1 MGIVGGAEGSGDSKE
16 FVKFAGGDRRELGAP
31 IRDDFVRETES
42 FVHIIEKEGGSTKG
56 INSLVTRDENYPL
69 CKAMVYH
76 NHDRVKT
83 SRGREISDKV
93 DGDLFKGTKGGGG
106 DRHKGGKWDGC

>member
-1 MGIVGGAEGSGDSKE
+1 MVGGAEGSGDSKE

-31 IRDDFVRETES
+31 IRDDFIRETES

-56 INSLVTRDENYPL
+56 IDHFVTGDENYPL

-76 NHDRVKT
+76 DHDRVKACG
-83 SRGREISDKV
+83 GREIGDKI
-93 DGDLFKGTKGGGG
+93 DGNLLEGAEGGRW
-106 DRHKGGKWDGC
+106 DRHQGG